1 MPVPLRPYA
10 PPHAGRTAGISVDRR
25 TALRLAG
32 GGVVGAVALTAVA
45 GCADE
50 PIYLPDPLAA
60 QEVSARA
67 DAAAATA
74 AIALAPQRQA
84 ALAAIAGQRTE
95 HAEAL
100 RVEIARVI
108 GTYGDGTTPVHRT
121 ADPSARHGAGAPA
134 PVTAGSTPSAEPVAP
149 PSIDQLREQLTRSQ
163 RSAAD
168 LARTQTGYRAGLL
181 ASISAACATQTG
193 VLLA

>member
-1 MPVPLRPYA
+1 MPRRPLA
-10 PPHAGRTAGISVDRR
+10 PPNAGRTAGIPAPSAVDRR
-25 TALRLAG
+25 TALRWAG
-32 GGVVGAVALTAVA
+32 GGAVGAFALVAVT

-50 PIYLPDPLAA
+50 TIYLPDPLAA

-84 ALAAIAGQRTE
+84 ALTAIAAQRTE

-100 RVEIARVI
+100 RAEVARVI
-108 GTYGDGTTPVHRT
+108 GVYGDGTVPTRRT
-121 ADPSARHGAGAPA
+121 AEPGTGAPGSGPA
-134 PVTAGSTPSAEPVAP
+134 PASSAAPIPPAAP
-149 PSIDQLREQLTRSQ
+149 PTIEQLRERLTGSQ

-181 ASISAACATQTG
+181 ASISACCAAQTG

>member
-1 MPVPLRPYA
+1 M
-10 PPHAGRTAGISVDRR
+10 
-25 TALRLAG
+25 
-32 GGVVGAVALTAVA
+32 GAIALTAVA

-60 QEVSARA
+60 QESSARA

-84 ALAAIAGQRTE
+84 ALAAIAAQRTE
-95 HAEAL
+95 HAAAL
-100 RVEIARVI
+100 LAEVQRVI
-108 GTYGDGTTPVHRT
+108 GVYGDGTTPVHRT
-121 ADPSARHGAGAPA
+121 ADPNTPVAAPGRTPA
-134 PVTAGSTPSAEPVAP
+134 PTAPLEPVAP
-149 PSIDQLREQLTRSQ
+149 PSLDQLREQLTRSQ

-168 LARTQTGYRAGLL
+168 LARTQNGYRAGLL